1 MPFESTMQV
10 DRSGRIWAM
19 RPDEMMIAQAVRQR
33 EAARSAQSTEE
44 VAALVDGEV
53 LEGSDFARVVD
64 GVAVVPVR
72 GLLLRQFSFF
82 FWSYEEIARDVA
94 LAQADPRVRA
104 IVLDIDSGGG
114 MVAGCD
120 DCTRFLRDSGDKPVE
135 AFVGGTAASAAY
147 YLASAASRIT
157 VGSGAMVG
165 SVGAVIEYVDM
176 EPMFEAMGARVVRV
190 VAEQS
195 PNKRLDPESS
205 EGKAELQALVDA
217 AGQEFVETVAEMR
230 GVTSAEVLN
239 QYGQGSVFDGS
250 EAQRRGMVD
259 ARGTMSGVIGALSG
273 ARDMETG
280 SGLAARTNE
289 TAGPA
294 TAAKETSMNWED
306 LTLAGLREHR
316 ADLVT
321 EIEGAAKS
329 GAVSDTETAVAAAL
343 EIERAR
349 VAAID
354 EIARPGSE
362 DMVAKAKG
370 EGWTAETLALEMVKA
385 DKAKGAGYVADLAEQ
400 DGEAAVVPKRPAQ
413 TEGAGGTPEEQA
425 EADWDRDADL
435 RAEFGGNKD
444 AYLAF
449 KRREA
454 AGNIHQF
461 NGKKAG

>member
-1 MPFESTMQV
+1 MQV

-19 RPDEMMIAQAVRQR
+19 RPDEMMIAQAVREREDMR
-33 EAARSAQSTEE
+33 EARAVAE
-44 VAALVDGEV
+44 VAGTSI
-53 LEGSDFARVVD
+53 LEGSDFAKVVD
-64 GVAVVPVR
+64 GVAIVPVR
-72 GLLLRQFSFF
+72 GLLLRQMSWW

-94 LAQADPRVRA
+94 LAQADRSVDA
-104 IVLDIDSGGG
+104 IVLDVDSGGG
-114 MVAGCD
+114 LAAGCD
-120 DCTRFLRDSGDKPVE
+120 DCARFLRESGPKPIH

-147 YLASAASRIT
+147 HLACGASQIT

-165 SVGAVIEYVDM
+165 SVGAVIEFIDM
-176 EPMFEAMGARVVRV
+176 KPMLEAMGAKFIRV

-195 PNKRLDPESS
+195 PNKRLDPDSP
-205 EGKAELQALVDA
+205 EGRAELQALVDA
-217 AGQEFVETVAEMR
+217 AGRDFVEAVAELR
-230 GVTSAEVLN
+230 GVSTDDVMERF
-239 QYGQGSVFDGS
+239 GQGLVFAGS
-250 EAQRRGMVD
+250 DALDRGMVD
-259 ARGTMSGVIGALSG
+259 ARGTMSGMIGALSG

-329 GAVSDTETAVAAAL
+329 GAASDTETAVAAAL
-343 EIERAR
+343 EEERSR

-354 EIARPGSE
+354 EIARPGAE
-362 DMVAKAKG
+362 DMVAKAKA

-385 DKAKGAGYVADLAEQ
+385 DKAKGAGYVADLAAQ
-400 DGEAAVVPKRPAQ
+400 DGEAAVVSKRPAQ

-425 EADWDRDADL
+425 EAAWERDADL